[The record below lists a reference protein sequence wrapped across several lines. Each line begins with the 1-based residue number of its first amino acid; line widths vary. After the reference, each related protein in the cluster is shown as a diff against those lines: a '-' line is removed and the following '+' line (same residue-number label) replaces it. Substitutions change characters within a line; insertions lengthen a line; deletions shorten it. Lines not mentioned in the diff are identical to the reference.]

1 MYKDKREG
9 RKEEM
14 EPNKQSETNS
24 SSCWVWQNLTV
35 ISVLRRLRY
44 ESHSESKVDV
54 GESLSENSNAGQDEK
69 EAGDKE

>member
-1 MYKDKREG
+1 MYKDKARRTEG
-9 RKEEM
+9 RDGA
-14 EPNKQSETNS
+14 KQTDETNS
-24 SSCWVWQNLTV
+24 SSCWAWQSLTV

-44 ESHSESKVDV
+44 ESLSESKVDV